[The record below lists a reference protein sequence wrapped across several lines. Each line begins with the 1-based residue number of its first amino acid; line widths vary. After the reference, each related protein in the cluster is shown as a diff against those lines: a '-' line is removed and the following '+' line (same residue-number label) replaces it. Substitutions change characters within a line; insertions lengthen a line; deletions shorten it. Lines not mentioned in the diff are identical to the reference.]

1 MSNAIKFCFQFS
13 HLKFFFSN
21 SAYRS
26 RKQTT
31 KCYITIW
38 ALSQVHVFRFYWQR
52 KLQHNTPS
60 PISEAT
66 MHMSRL
72 LNVASLNSTLS
83 ADINYSVEEMVG
95 ELMQE
100 EVYGWCKSLAK
111 LTRINGFIASR
122 SGRLIADVSTE
133 YFRTRKILI
142 RFSSSPENIRSKAL
156 LI

>member
-1 MSNAIKFCFQFS
+1 
-13 HLKFFFSN
+13 
-21 SAYRS
+21 
-26 RKQTT
+26 
-31 KCYITIW
+31 
-38 ALSQVHVFRFYWQR
+38 
-52 KLQHNTPS
+52 
-60 PISEAT
+60 

-83 ADINYSVEEMVG
+83 ADINYSVEEMIG